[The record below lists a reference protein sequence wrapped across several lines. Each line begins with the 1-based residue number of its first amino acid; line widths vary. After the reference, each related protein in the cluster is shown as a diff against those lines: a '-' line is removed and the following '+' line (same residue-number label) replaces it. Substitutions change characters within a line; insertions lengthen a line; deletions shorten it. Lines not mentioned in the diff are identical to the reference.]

1 MLEKIQKTTYKVA
14 IYIRLSKE
22 DADRGY
28 DESESI
34 KNQRELLTK
43 YVEEL
48 GGEYELID
56 IYIDQGYTGTNFNRP
71 DFQRMIRDIEANKVN
86 MVITKDLSRLGRDYI
101 ETGEYIEKWFPEN
114 NVRYVSVTDGIDTF
128 EITNGN
134 NDIAPF
140 KSILNDMYS
149 KDLSKKIRTALN
161 TMQKAGKWVG
171 GRTALGYMR
180 DPNDKN
186 HLIIC
191 NQEAE
196 IVKVIF
202 NMAYSGKN
210 IGKIKK
216 WLIANDIPTASQIRY
231 NKPTF
236 WENKTVKQILT
247 NKVYIGTTIQNKRS
261 RISYKNRK
269 IRPNPEEKWVVVENT
284 HEPIMDK
291 KIFDA
296 VQKMVI
302 VQNYNRN
309 EKKNMFLLDGL
320 LFCYECKHKIG
331 VRGKKNGNYYMV
343 CNNYRR
349 NSKLR
354 FCTSHGFSYSNLE
367 NIVINY
373 IKNLFEKIDSE
384 KIELDVKKKMTKYDY
399 GKILQKLE
407 NEIKLINNNIDQMY
421 VDKLN
426 NKINEEMYERLLKKF
441 RNEIKQKAKE
451 YIEIKKQKEELK
463 QDDTEKIKS
472 VVQDFL
478 SLNEPTPEIMKVL
491 INRIEIHQDKQI
503 DIMFNFKKCSILE
516 STRSYKHGRQSN
528 SINQKT
534 RNHKSDS

>member
-34 KNQRELLTK
+34 TNQRELLTK

-48 GGEYELID
+48 GWEYELID

-128 EITNGN
+128 ETTNGN

-149 KDLSKKIRTALN
+149 KDLSKKIRTALS

-180 DPNDKN
+180 EPNDKN

-191 NQEAE
+191 KEEVE

-202 NMAYSGKN
+202 SMAYSGKS
-210 IGKIKK
+210 IGEIKK
-216 WLIANDIPTASQIRY
+216 WLIENDIPTASQIRY

-236 WENKTVKQILT
+236 WENKTIKQILT
-247 NKVYIGTTIQNKRS
+247 NKVYIGTTIQNKRN

-269 IRPNPEEKWVVVENT
+269 LKINPEEKWITVENT
-284 HEPIMDK
+284 HEPIIAEDM
-291 KIFDA
+291 FNT
-296 VQKMVI
+296 VQKMI
-302 VQNYNRN
+302 TTEKYKRN
-309 EKKNMFLLDGL
+309 EKKHHFLLDGL
-320 LFCYECKHKIG
+320 LVCYECKHKIG
-331 VRGKKNGNYYMV
+331 IKTKKNKYYWMV

-349 NSKLR
+349 NSKLNL
-354 FCTSHGFSYSNLE
+354 CTSHGFSYNKLE
-367 NIVINY
+367 ETVLNY
-373 IKNLFEKIDSE
+373 IKELFSKIDNE
-384 KIELDVKKKMTKYDY
+384 KIEINIKNGTTRYDCE
-399 GKILQKLE
+399 KILKKLE
-407 NEIKLINNNIDQMY
+407 VEIKLINDNIDKMY
-421 VDKLN
+421 IDKLN
-426 NKINEEMYERLLKKF
+426 GKISEEMYDRLFKKLK
-441 RNEIKQKAKE
+441 NETKQKERE
-451 YIEIKKQKEELK
+451 YIEIREMKNNSKQDNTENIKKIVKEFLELK
-463 QDDTEKIKS
+463 Q
-472 VVQDFL
+472 
-478 SLNEPTPEIMKVL
+478 PTPEIMKVL
-491 INRIEIHQDKQI
+491 INRIEVHQDKQI
-503 DIMFNFKKCSILE
+503 DIIFNFKKLN
-516 STRSYKHGRQSN
+516 GLL
-528 SINQKT
+528 
-534 RNHKSDS
+534 

>member
-1 MLEKIQKTTYKVA
+1 MLEKIQKTTYNVA

-48 GGEYELID
+48 GEKYELID

-71 DFQRMIRDIEANKVN
+71 DFQRMIRDIEANKIN

-128 EITNGN
+128 ETLNGN

-191 NQEAE
+191 KQEVE
-196 IVKVIF
+196 IVKAIF

-210 IGKIKK
+210 IGEIKK
-216 WLIANDIPTASQIRY
+216 YLIENDIPTANQIRY

-284 HEPIMDK
+284 HEPIIDK

-296 VQKMVI
+296 VQKIVI

-367 NIVINY
+367 DIVINY

-384 KIELDVKKKMTKYDY
+384 KIELDVKKKMIKYDY

-407 NEIKLINNNIDQMY
+407 NEINLINNNIDQMY

-441 RNEIKQKAKE
+441 RNEIKQKEKE
-451 YIEIKKQKEELK
+451 HIEIQKTKENCK
-463 QDDTEKIKS
+463 QDDTENIKKIVKK
-472 VVQDFL
+472 FL
-478 SLNEPTPEIMKVL
+478 KLKQLTPEILKVI

-503 DIMFNFKKCSILE
+503 DIIFNFKKL
-516 STRSYKHGRQSN
+516 N
-528 SINQKT
+528 NL
-534 RNHKSDS
+534 